1 MQGSL
6 SGRGRS
12 VIIPEV
18 IQTSSMDCGPAT
30 LSALLGGFRVDVSYG
45 RLREACQTDLD
56 GTSIDRLEEIARQL
70 GLDAEQVIIPREH
83 IFLDFAESLPAIVVV
98 RRPNGT
104 PHFVVCWRRHGDLVQ
119 IMDPATGRRFQRTSR
134 FTEDLFIHSQRVPAE
149 SVVDWLGE
157 KGFQLPLF
165 LRLRR
170 LGFSHN
176 AAEAILATARA
187 QSGWRH
193 WARLDAAVR
202 MVASL
207 LSSGAISRGRE
218 SRRLLETVVSK
229 PDGDDD
235 IPQGH
240 WSMTAASPRHDSPGS
255 ADPDDEEAKEEVILR
270 GAVLIMVHG
279 RLDEAPAQAAA
290 RIEALPSDLR
300 AALTEPPVRPLRTLL
315 SLLPRRE
322 HAVLALAGL
331 GSIVAAG
338 LQVGLDALFRST
350 LHLSWYTRNPLH
362 RLSAFVVGAIFVL
375 AICGLAIFIAQ
386 NAARLGRYIELRM
399 RATLLGKLPQLNE
412 RYFHSRPVSDMAER
426 AHSLWRVRQFTPLF
440 LDALRVIGSATLIA
454 LGLLY
459 LLPRHRPI
467 VLALLAV
474 ALGVPLFV
482 QPLFVGLDMRVRT
495 YTGSLM
501 KAFLDTLLGL
511 SPLRTHGGERPL
523 SRQFE
528 ELLSNWA
535 RTRLLALRV
544 QVGMQG
550 VKLLLCYGLIGW
562 LVARYIGD
570 GGSAAGLLL
579 LFYWAMGLPSA
590 GSEFAQALQ
599 QVPDIRSVTLRMLE
613 PLGAP
618 TEKRP
623 DVDAPPPAAPA
634 DLILLGVSVVVAG
647 QTILRDVTLDIP
659 AGAHIA
665 VVGASGAGK
674 STLIGLLLG
683 FHRVA
688 AGQVILDGA
697 PAEAA
702 DLLRLRNQVAWVD
715 PDVRV
720 WNRSLFDNLQNG
732 QPEGR
737 PDALSSALATADLL
751 RVMARLPAGLAT
763 PLGEGGR
770 LLSGGEGQRVRLG
783 RALLQAAP
791 RLVLLDEPFRG
802 LDRGQRYDLLDRVR
816 RAFASTT
823 MIYISHDIG
832 STLSFPKVV
841 VIEDGHIVEA
851 GAPAELRA
859 DSESRYAALLK
870 AEDEVRRDLWAKG
883 PWQRLRMENGQ
894 LIPDTISVEDET
906 DADADADDREDD
918 QVADRDDARRAN

>member
-1 MQGSL
+1 MQASV

-18 IQTSSMDCGPAT
+18 IQTSEMDCGPAT

-98 RRPNGT
+98 RRPSGT

-119 IMDPATGRRFQRTSR
+119 IMDPARGRSFQRTSR
-134 FTEDLFIHSQRVPAE
+134 FTEDLFIHSQKVSAE
-149 SVVDWLGE
+149 SVVEWLGQ

-170 LGFSHN
+170 LGFSHGG
-176 AAEAILATARA
+176 AERIMAKARA

-207 LSSGAISRGRE
+207 LASGAIGRGGE
-218 SRRLLETVVSK
+218 SRRLLETVVDK

-235 IPQGH
+235 IAQGH
-240 WSMTAASPRHDSPGS
+240 WSMTAAHAGKERDAS
-255 ADPDDEEAKEEVILR
+255 DDEPEEVILR

-279 RLDEAPAQAAA
+279 RIAESRDQAAA
-290 RIEALPSDLR
+290 RINALPSDLR
-300 AALTEPPVRPLRTLL
+300 AALVEPPVRPLSTLL
-315 SLLPRRE
+315 GLLPRRE
-322 HAVLALAGL
+322 HAVLGLAALAALVG
-331 GSIVAAG
+331 AG
-338 LQVGLDALFRST
+338 LQLGLDALFRGT

-362 RLSAFVVGAIFVL
+362 RLSAFAVGVIFVL
-375 AICGLAIFIAQ
+375 ALGALALLIGLNAI
-386 NAARLGRYIELRM
+386 RLGRYIEVRL
-399 RATLLGKLPQLNE
+399 RATLLDKLPHLNE

-426 AHSLWRVRQFTPLF
+426 AHSLWRVRQFTSLF
-440 LDALRVIGSATLIA
+440 LDGVRTIGGALLIS
-454 LGLLY
+454 LSLIFF
-459 LLPRHRPI
+459 LPQQRPI
-467 VLALLAV
+467 VLALLAM
-474 ALGVPLFV
+474 ALGVPLLV
-482 QPLFVGLDMRVRT
+482 QPLLVGLDLRVRT
-495 YTGSLM
+495 YNSSLT
-501 KAFLDTLLGL
+501 KAFLDSLIGM

-550 VKLLLCYGLIGW
+550 FKLLLCYGLIGW

-579 LFYWAMGLPSA
+579 LYYWAIGLPTA
-590 GSEFAQALQ
+590 GSELTQTLL
-599 QVPDIRSVTLRMLE
+599 VYPDIRNVTARLIE

-618 TEKRP
+618 TEKP
-623 DVDAPPPAAPA
+623 IAQEAPPPAAPA

-688 AGQVILDGA
+688 EGQVILDGTA
-697 PAEAA
+697 AQPA
-702 DLLRLRNQVAWVD
+702 DFLRLRNQVAWVD
-715 PDVRV
+715 PDIRV

-751 RVMARLPAGLAT
+751 RVMGRLPAGLAT

-802 LDRGQRYDLLDRVR
+802 LDRQQRQQLLDRVLA
-816 RAFASTT
+816 AFAGTT
-823 MIYISHDIG
+823 LIYISHDIG
-832 STLSFPKVV
+832 STLPFAKVV

-851 GAPAELRA
+851 GSPEKLRA
-859 DSESRYAALLK
+859 DSGSRYSAMLS
-870 AEDEVRRDLWAKG
+870 AEDEVRRELWAEG

-894 LIPDTISVEDET
+894 LRNEVISVEDSSVRGS
-906 DADADADDREDD
+906 DGGGDDGEPGP
-918 QVADRDDARRAN
+918 AARRAN